1 MTYEEYVLR
10 LLDAIGARESDVE
23 LTTMLPTIIDYAEG
37 RCYRDLDLIS
47 TSVRD
52 ATSSLS
58 ADSRSF
64 TIPTPASGTYV
75 VVEQMNLLENSSR
88 TPLTSVSR
96 DYIDMAW
103 PDDTSDAATD
113 RPVAFAVVSNTSI
126 LVGPVSGASVSVEVI
141 GRVKPTPLSS
151 SNTSTYLTTIYP
163 DLFIAASRVAACMY
177 DKTLDAA
184 KAEGEYAMIL
194 AKADLQAARQKFAGA
209 TWSAKRPEPYAVPQ
223 RG

>member
-10 LLDAIGARESDVE
+10 LLDALGARESDVE
-23 LTTMLPTIIDYAEG
+23 LSTMLPAIIDYAEG

-52 ATSSLS
+52 ATATLS

-75 VVEQMNLLENSSR
+75 VVEQVNLLENNSR
-88 TPLTSVSR
+88 TPLTAASR
-96 DYIDMAW
+96 DYIDFAW
-103 PDDTSDAATD
+103 PDDQSALAAD
-113 RPVAFAVVSNTSI
+113 RPQVFAVISNSSI
-126 LVGPVSGASVSVEVI
+126 GVGPVSGANISVEVI

-163 DLFIAASRVAACMY
+163 DLFLAASMIAGAHY
-177 DKTLDAA
+177 DKTIDAGKYEA
-184 KAEGEYAMIL
+184 EYATLL

-209 TWSAKRPEPYAVPQ
+209 TWSAKRPEPFAVPQ